1 MRTGINSIKIQ
12 NQIISKMKQNI
23 IKQIPTQPG
32 VYFFKNEAGEIIYI
46 GKAKQ
51 LRNRV
56 RSYFQQSKHQSAKN
70 ISMIKRI
77 ADVEW
82 LVVRSEVEAFLTEA
96 NLIKKH
102 QPHYNVSLKDDK
114 SFPYIRIT
122 KEPFPRV
129 FITRVIVRDGSKYYG
144 PYTDVLHL
152 RRSLK
157 AVHKI
162 FPVRSCDYFI
172 NDESI
177 KAKKVSLCLD
187 YHIKKC
193 QGPCEGMVSEADYNE
208 MIQQVIQFLHGRTKE
223 TETYIQNQMER
234 ASKETRFEDAGMYRD
249 QLHAIGR
256 FKDRQRKVSADFEN
270 RDVFAL
276 AKEEDY
282 GIAVIVRIRNGR
294 IASREKISLRNLDD
308 SEAIMMETIVTR
320 FYLETD
326 FIPKEITLPVGPE
339 NQDQLVAWLKAK
351 RHGAI
356 HLTVPQKGEKAKE
369 VRLAFQ
375 NAKLLLGEWMINRK
389 KRRELVPKMVNQ
401 LQDDLQMKVPPRRI
415 EAFDISH
422 LGGTNTVASMVCFVD
437 GKPRKSEYRKYKVK
451 TVDGIDDFASMR
463 EIVFRRYKR
472 VKEEGAGLP
481 DLILIDGGKG
491 QLSMAVSALR
501 ELGLDYLPIIGLAKR
516 LEEVFVPGQSEA
528 QSIHKQSPGL
538 ILLRRIRDEAH
549 RFAITYQKQK
559 RTDSVTKSI
568 FHALPGMGEK
578 RVKKLLSEYKDVKTI
593 AKLKPEQIK
602 ERLRFPKLIAEAIIE
617 LAKNKG

>member
-1 MRTGINSIKIQ
+1 MDNK
-12 NQIISKMKQNI
+12 
-23 IKQIPTQPG
+23 IKQIPTKPG
-32 VYFFKNEAGEIIYI
+32 VYFFKNEDETIIYI
-46 GKAKQ
+46 GKAKN

-56 RSYFQQSKHQSAKN
+56 RSYFQQRKHQSAKN

-77 ADVEW
+77 TDVEW
-82 LVVRSEVEAFLTEA
+82 LVVRSEVEALLTEA

-122 KEPFPRV
+122 KEPYPRV
-129 FITRVIVRDGSKYYG
+129 FITRNIIRDGSKYFG
-144 PYTDVLHL
+144 PYTDVMHL

-162 FPVRSCDYFI
+162 FPVRSCDYLI
-172 NDESI
+172 NNESI

-193 QGPCEGMVSEADYNE
+193 QGPCEGVVSEKSYAD
-208 MIQQVIQFLHGRTKE
+208 MIKHVIQFLQGRTKE
-223 TETYIQNQMER
+223 TEVFIKNHMEL
-234 ASKETRFEDAGMYRD
+234 ASSEMRFEDAGMYRD

-256 FKDRQRKVSADFEN
+256 FKDRQRKVTADFED
-270 RDVFAL
+270 RDVIAL

-294 IASREKISLRNLDD
+294 ITSREKLSLRNLDESD
-308 SEAIMMETIVTR
+308 AKIMETIVSR

-326 FIPKEITLPVGPE
+326 FIPKEVSLPVAPE
-339 NQDQLVAWLKAK
+339 NQDELVSWLKEK
-351 RHGAI
+351 RNGAI
-356 HLTVPQKGEKAKE
+356 HLSVPKKGEKAKE

-389 KRRELVPKMVNQ
+389 KRRELVPKMISQ

-422 LGGTNTVASMVCFVD
+422 LGGTNTVASMVCFMD
-437 GKPRKSEYRKYKVK
+437 GKPRKSEYRKFKVK

-463 EIVFRRYKR
+463 EVVFRRYKR
-472 VKEEGAGLP
+472 VKEEGIGLP

-568 FHALPGMGEK
+568 FHELPGMGEK
-578 RVKKLLSEYKDVKTI
+578 RVQKLLSEYKSIKKI
-593 AKLKPEQIK
+593 SELKPEQIQNA
-602 ERLRFPKLIAEAIIE
+602 LGFPDLIAQSIIE
-617 LAKNKG
+617 LAKDSVSS

>member
-1 MRTGINSIKIQ
+1 MTLHQDKV
-12 NQIISKMKQNI
+12 KQV
-23 IKQIPTQPG
+23 PTKPG
-32 VYFFKNEAGEIIYI
+32 VYFFKNDTGDIIYI
-46 GKAKQ
+46 GKAKH

-56 RSYFQQSKHQSAKN
+56 RSYFQNSKNQSAKN

-77 ADVEW
+77 VDIEW
-82 LVVRSEVEAFLTEA
+82 IVVRTEVEALLTEA

-102 QPHYNVSLKDDK
+102 QPHYNINLRDDK

-122 KEPFPRV
+122 KEPYPRV
-129 FITRVIVRDGSKYYG
+129 FITREIIRDGSKYFG
-144 PYTDVLHL
+144 PYTDVRYL

-157 AVHKI
+157 AVHRI
-162 FPVRSCDYFI
+162 FPVRSCDFFI
-172 NDESI
+172 DDKSI
-177 KAKKVSLCLD
+177 KDNKVSLCLD

-193 QGPCEGMVSEADYNE
+193 QGPCEGMVNEKDYNG
-208 MIQQVIQFLHGRTKE
+208 MIKQVIQFLQGRTKE
-223 TETYIQNQMER
+223 TELYIEDQMLKT
-234 ASKETRFEDAGMYRD
+234 SSQMRFEDAGVFRD
-249 QLHAIGR
+249 QLHAIR
-256 FKDRQRKVSADFEN
+256 KFKDQQRKVAADFED

-294 IASREKISLRNLDD
+294 ITSREKISLRNIDD
-308 SEAIMMETIVTR
+308 SDEVMMETIITR

-326 FIPKEITLPVGPE
+326 FIPKEISLPNDP
-339 NQDQLVAWLKAK
+339 NNKDQLITWLKEK
-351 RHGAI
+351 RGGAI
-356 HLTVPQKGEKAKE
+356 KLQVPQKGERAKE

-375 NAKLLLGEWMINRK
+375 NAKLLLGEWLINRK
-389 KRRELVPKMVNQ
+389 KRMELVPKMINQ
-401 LQDDLQMKVPPRRI
+401 LQEDLHMKVPPRKI

-437 GKPRKSEYRKYKVK
+437 GKPRKSLYRKFKVK

-472 VKEEGAGLP
+472 QQKEGKSFP

-501 ELGLDYLPIIGLAKR
+501 ELGIDYLPIIGLAKR
-516 LEEVFVPGQSEA
+516 LEEVFIPNSSNA

-549 RFAITYQKQK
+549 RFAITFQKQQ
-559 RTDSVTKSI
+559 RTKTISKSI
-568 FHALPGMGEK
+568 FHEIKGMGDK
-578 RVKKLLSEYKDVKTI
+578 RVKKLLLTYKDLKTI
-593 AKLKPEQIK
+593 GNSKPIDIQLEISVSESIAKTIISIAKKNIK
-602 ERLRFPKLIAEAIIE
+602 
-617 LAKNKG
+617 

>member
-1 MRTGINSIKIQ
+1 MTIINQDKV
-12 NQIISKMKQNI
+12 KQV
-23 IKQIPTQPG
+23 PTKPG
-32 VYFFKNEAGEIIYI
+32 VYFFKNETGEIIYI
-46 GKAKQ
+46 GKAKH

-56 RSYFQQSKHQSAKN
+56 RSYFQNSKHQSAKN

-77 ADVEW
+77 ADIEW
-82 LVVRSEVEAFLTEA
+82 IVVRTEVEALLTEA

-102 QPHYNVSLKDDK
+102 QPHYNINLRDDK

-122 KEPFPRV
+122 KEPYPRV
-129 FITRVIVRDGSKYYG
+129 FITREIIRDGSKYFG
-144 PYTDVLHL
+144 PYTDVRHL

-157 AVHKI
+157 AVHRI

-172 NDESI
+172 DDKSI
-177 KAKKVSLCLD
+177 KDKKVSLCLD

-193 QGPCEGMVSEADYNE
+193 DGPCEGMVNEKDYND
-208 MIQQVIQFLHGRTKE
+208 MIKQVIEFLQGRTKE
-223 TETYIQNQMER
+223 TESYIKNQMQK
-234 ASKETRFEDAGMYRD
+234 ASTQMRFEDAGIYRD
-249 QLHAIGR
+249 QLHAIGK
-256 FKDRQRKVSADFEN
+256 FKDQQRKVAADFED

-282 GIAVIVRIRNGR
+282 GVAVIVRIRNGR
-294 IASREKISLRNLDD
+294 ITSREKISLRNIDD
-308 SEAIMMETIVTR
+308 SDEVMMETIITR

-326 FIPKEITLPVGPE
+326 FIPKEISLPNDP
-339 NQDQLVAWLKAK
+339 NNKDQLITWLKEK
-351 RHGAI
+351 RGGAI
-356 HLTVPQKGEKAKE
+356 KLQIPQKGERAKE

-375 NAKLLLGEWMINRK
+375 NAKLLLGEWLINRK
-389 KRRELVPKMVNQ
+389 KRMELVPKMINQ
-401 LQDDLQMKVPPRRI
+401 LQEDLHMKVPPRKI

-437 GKPRKSEYRKYKVK
+437 GKPRKSLYRKFKVK

-463 EIVFRRYKR
+463 EIVYRRYKR
-472 VKEEGAGLP
+472 QQKEGKSFP

-516 LEEVFVPGQSEA
+516 LEEVFIPGSSDA

-549 RFAITYQKQK
+549 RFAITFQKQQ
-559 RTDSVTKSI
+559 RTKEISKSI
-568 FHALPGMGEK
+568 FHEIKGMGDK
-578 RVKKLLSEYKDVKTI
+578 RVKKLLLTYKDLKTI
-593 AKLKPEQIK
+593 GNSKPINIQNDIGVSEI
-602 ERLRFPKLIAEAIIE
+602 
-617 LAKNKG
+617 LAKAIVSIAKKSSE

>member
-1 MRTGINSIKIQ
+1 MRILIILMSQIKKNRIQ
-12 NQIISKMKQNI
+12 QV
-23 IKQIPTQPG
+23 PTEPG
-32 VYFFKNEAGEIIYI
+32 VYFFKNKEGEMIYI
-46 GKAKQ
+46 GKAKH

-56 RSYFQQSKHQSAKN
+56 RSYFQQGKHQTAKN
-70 ISMIKRI
+70 VSMIKRI

-82 LVVRSEVEAFLTEA
+82 LVVRNEVEALLTEA
-96 NLIKKH
+96 NLIKQH

-122 KEPFPRV
+122 KEPYPRV
-129 FITRVIVRDGSKYYG
+129 FITRKIVRDGSKYFG
-144 PYTDVLHL
+144 PYTDVFHL

-172 NDESI
+172 NDDSI
-177 KAKKVSLCLD
+177 AGKKVTLCLD

-193 QGPCEGMVSEADYNE
+193 QGPCEGLVSEKDYNE
-208 MIQQVIQFLHGRTKE
+208 MIKQVIQFLLGRTKK
-223 TETYIQNQMER
+223 TEVYIQEQMEKSSR
-234 ASKETRFEDAGMYRD
+234 DMRFEDAGMYRD
-249 QLHAIGR
+249 QLHAIER
-256 FKDRQRKVSADFEN
+256 FKNSQRKVTADFED

-282 GIAVIVRIRNGR
+282 GVAVIVRIRNGR
-294 IASREKISLRNLDD
+294 ITSREKLSLRNLDESD
-308 SEAIMMETIVTR
+308 ELMMETIITR
-320 FYLETD
+320 FYLESD
-326 FIPKEITLPVGPE
+326 FIPKDISLPVVPDNK
-339 NQDQLVAWLKAK
+339 NQLSEWLKHK
-351 RHGAI
+351 RGGVI
-356 HLTVPQKGEKAKE
+356 HFHIPQRGERAKE

-389 KRRELVPKMVNQ
+389 KRHELVPKMVHQ
-401 LQDDLQMKVPPRRI
+401 LQEDMQMKVPPRRI

-437 GKPRKSEYRKYKVK
+437 GKPRKSEYRKFKVNS
-451 TVDGIDDFASMR
+451 VDGIDDFASMR
-463 EIVFRRYKR
+463 EIVHRRYKR
-472 VKEEGAGLP
+472 VKEEGMGLP

-491 QLSMAVSALR
+491 QLSMAFSALR

-559 RTDSVTKSI
+559 RTDSITKSI
-568 FHALPGMGEK
+568 FHELPGMGPK
-578 RVKKLLSEYKDVKTI
+578 RVQKLLLEYSDLKTI
-593 AKLKPEQIK
+593 AGLTSDQIQ
-602 ERLRFPKLIAEAIIE
+602 RDLRFPKLIAKAVIE
-617 LAKNKG
+617 LAKNKK

>member
-1 MRTGINSIKIQ
+1 VDET
-12 NQIISKMKQNI
+12 
-23 IKQIPTQPG
+23 
-32 VYFFKNEAGEIIYI
+32 IIYI
-46 GKAKQ
+46 GKAKN

-56 RSYFQQSKHQSAKN
+56 RSYFQQRKHQSAKN

-77 ADVEW
+77 TDVEW
-82 LVVRSEVEAFLTEA
+82 LVVRSEVEALLTEA

-122 KEPFPRV
+122 KEPYPRV
-129 FITRVIVRDGSKYYG
+129 FITRNIIRDGSKYFG
-144 PYTDVLHL
+144 PYTDVMHL

-162 FPVRSCDYFI
+162 FPVRSCDYLI
-172 NDESI
+172 NNESI

-193 QGPCEGMVSEADYNE
+193 QGPCEGVVSEKSYAD
-208 MIQQVIQFLHGRTKE
+208 MIKHVIQFLQGRTKE
-223 TETYIQNQMER
+223 TEVFIKNHMEL
-234 ASKETRFEDAGMYRD
+234 ASSEMRFEDAGMYRD

-256 FKDRQRKVSADFEN
+256 FKDRQRKVTADFED
-270 RDVFAL
+270 RDVIAL

-294 IASREKISLRNLDD
+294 ITSREKLSLRNLDESD
-308 SEAIMMETIVTR
+308 AKIMETIVSR

-326 FIPKEITLPVGPE
+326 FIPKEVSLPVAPE
-339 NQDQLVAWLKAK
+339 NQDELITWLKEK
-351 RHGAI
+351 RNGAI
-356 HLTVPQKGEKAKE
+356 HLSVPKKGEKAKE

-389 KRRELVPKMVNQ
+389 KRRELVPKMINQ

-422 LGGTNTVASMVCFVD
+422 LGGTNTVASMVCFID
-437 GKPRKSEYRKYKVK
+437 GKPRKSEYRKFKVK

-463 EIVFRRYKR
+463 EVVFRRYKR
-472 VKEEGAGLP
+472 VKEEGIGLP

-568 FHALPGMGEK
+568 FHELPGMGEK
-578 RVKKLLSEYKDVKTI
+578 RVQKLLSEYKSIKKI
-593 AKLKPEQIK
+593 SELKPEQIQNA
-602 ERLRFPKLIAEAIIE
+602 LGFPDLIAQSIIE
-617 LAKNKG
+617 LAKDSVSS

>member
-1 MRTGINSIKIQ
+1 MDNK
-12 NQIISKMKQNI
+12 
-23 IKQIPTQPG
+23 IKQIPTKPG
-32 VYFFKNEAGEIIYI
+32 VYFFKNEDETIIYI
-46 GKAKQ
+46 GKAKN

-56 RSYFQQSKHQSAKN
+56 RSYFQQRKHQSAKN

-77 ADVEW
+77 TDVEW
-82 LVVRSEVEAFLTEA
+82 LVVRSEVEALLTEA

-122 KEPFPRV
+122 KEPYPRV
-129 FITRVIVRDGSKYYG
+129 FITRNIIRDGSKYFG
-144 PYTDVLHL
+144 PYTDVMHL

-162 FPVRSCDYFI
+162 FPVRSCDYLI
-172 NDESI
+172 NNESI

-193 QGPCEGMVSEADYNE
+193 QGPCEGVVSEKSYAD
-208 MIQQVIQFLHGRTKE
+208 MIKHVIQFLQGRTKE
-223 TETYIQNQMER
+223 TEVFIKNQMEL
-234 ASKETRFEDAGMYRD
+234 ASSEMRFEDAGMYRD

-256 FKDRQRKVSADFEN
+256 FKDRQRKVTADFED
-270 RDVFAL
+270 RDVIAL

-294 IASREKISLRNLDD
+294 ITSREKLSLRNLDESD
-308 SEAIMMETIVTR
+308 AKIMETIVSR

-326 FIPKEITLPVGPE
+326 FIPKEVSLPVAPE
-339 NQDQLVAWLKAK
+339 NQDELITWLKEK
-351 RHGAI
+351 RNGAI
-356 HLTVPQKGEKAKE
+356 HLSVPKKGEKAKE

-389 KRRELVPKMVNQ
+389 KRRELVPKMISQ

-422 LGGTNTVASMVCFVD
+422 LGGTNTVASMVCFMD
-437 GKPRKSEYRKYKVK
+437 GKPRKSEYRKFKVK

-463 EIVFRRYKR
+463 EVVFRRYKR
-472 VKEEGAGLP
+472 VKEEGIGLP

-568 FHALPGMGEK
+568 FHELPGMGEK
-578 RVKKLLSEYKDVKTI
+578 RVQKLLSEYKSIKNI
-593 AKLKPEQIK
+593 SELKPEQIQNA
-602 ERLRFPKLIAEAIIE
+602 LGFPDLIAQSIIE
-617 LAKNKG
+617 LAKDSVSS